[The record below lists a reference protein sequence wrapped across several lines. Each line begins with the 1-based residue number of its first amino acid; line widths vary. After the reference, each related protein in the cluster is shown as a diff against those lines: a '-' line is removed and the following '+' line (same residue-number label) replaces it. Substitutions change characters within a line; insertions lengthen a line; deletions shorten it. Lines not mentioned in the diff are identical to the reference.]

1 MEKHHNI
8 ELRSDEVKEIL
19 GTPPRWIIRRGIT
32 IIFIVVIALLA
43 GSYFYKYPDI
53 IKARVVVLSENPP
66 VHIVANTNG
75 KIDHLFVIDNEKVDK
90 DSILGI
96 IENPSDFRHIYI
108 LMTVLDSINP
118 WFDSPE
124 RFAELSF
131 DREYNLG
138 EYQSYFSSFVSQWR
152 EYCTF
157 LGFNMYDQ
165 RKESYVK
172 QRNDYWRYLDRLK
185 KRLDVLIEE
194 MEMSETQLQRDS
206 SLHTKKVLSDVDL
219 ESSRSAFLKQRY
231 NYESA
236 LVELSSTQIQVN
248 KINQQIQELD
258 IEKKEAGRRLLATL
272 KERYENLYNQLL
284 AWEKA
289 FVLKTPI
296 GGQVTFTNIWS
307 TNQYVTAGSV
317 VFSVVPENRDMI
329 IGKAV
334 MPVTGAGKVKVGQ
347 KVNIK
352 FDNYPYMEYGMIQGQ
367 VKSVSLVP
375 SDESYIAEISIPQ
388 DLKTNYNISL
398 NFSQELQGTAEIIT
412 DELRLLQRIFNP
424 IKALFKE
431 KVLDY

>member
-32 IIFIVVIALLA
+32 IIFSVIVVLLI

-66 VHIVANTNG
+66 AHIVANTSG
-75 KIDHLFVIDNEKVDK
+75 KIDHLFVADNQPVEK
-90 DSILGI
+90 DSLLGI
-96 IENPSDFRHIYI
+96 IENPSDFRHVYL
-108 LMTVLDSINP
+108 LMNVLDSFKP
-118 WFDSPE
+118 FFDHPE
-124 RFAELSF
+124 RFSELNF

-138 EYQSYFSSFVSQWR
+138 EYQSFYSTFIYQWR

-165 RKESYVK
+165 RKESLVK

-185 KRLDVLIEE
+185 RRMEVLIEE
-194 MEMSETQLQRDS
+194 MEMGELQLRRDS
-206 SLHTKKVLSDVDL
+206 SLHSKSVLSDIDL
-219 ESSRSAFLKQRY
+219 EKSRSAFLKHRY
-231 NYESA
+231 NYENA
-236 LVELSSTQIQVN
+236 LVDLSSTQIQTN

-258 IEKKEAGRRLLATL
+258 IEKLEAGKRLLASL

-296 GGQVTFTNIWS
+296 SGQVTFTNVWS
-307 TNQYVTAGSV
+307 ANQYVAAGSV
-317 VFSVVPENRDMI
+317 VFSVVPENQEQI
-329 IGKAV
+329 IGKAL
-334 MPVTGAGKVKVGQ
+334 MPVTGAGKVKAGQ
-347 KVNIK
+347 RVNIK
-352 FDNYPYMEYGMIQGQ
+352 FDNYPYMEYGMVYGQ

-375 SDESYIAEISIPQ
+375 SNETYIAEITVPQ
-388 DLKTNYNISL
+388 DLQTNYNIAL
-398 NFSQELQGTAEIIT
+398 DFSQELQGTAEIVT

-424 IKALFKE
+424 VKALFRE
-431 KVLDY
+431 RMLD

>member
-1 MEKHHNI
+1 M
-8 ELRSDEVKEIL
+8 
-19 GTPPRWIIRRGIT
+19 
-32 IIFIVVIALLA
+32 
-43 GSYFYKYPDI
+43 
-53 IKARVVVLSENPP
+53 
-66 VHIVANTNG
+66 
-75 KIDHLFVIDNEKVDK
+75 
-90 DSILGI
+90 LGI
-96 IENPSDFRHIYI
+96 IENPSDFRDVYS
-108 LMTVLDSINP
+108 LMKVLDTIKP

-124 RFAELSF
+124 RFSELNF

-138 EYQSYFSSFVSQWR
+138 EYQSYYSSFISQWR

-165 RKESYVK
+165 RKDSYVK

-185 KRLDVLIEE
+185 KRLNVLIEE
-194 MEMSETQLQRDS
+194 MEMSAVQLQRDS
-206 SLHTKKVLSDVDL
+206 SLHAKSVLADVDL

-258 IEKKEAGRRLLATL
+258 IEKLEAGKRLLATL
-272 KERYENLYNQLL
+272 KERYENLYNQLR

-296 GGQVTFTNIWS
+296 GGQVTFTNVWS
-307 TNQYVTAGSV
+307 VNQYVTAGSV
-317 VFSVVPENRDMI
+317 VFSVVPESRDAI

-334 MPVTGAGKVKVGQ
+334 MPVVGAGKVKVGQ
-347 KVNIK
+347 HVNIK
-352 FDNYPYMEYGMIQGQ
+352 FDNYPYMEYGMVQGQ

-375 SDESYIAEISIPQ
+375 SNETYIAEITVPQ
-388 DLKTNYNISL
+388 DLKTNYNIVL
-398 NFSQELQGTAEIIT
+398 NFSQELQGTAEIVT
-412 DELRLLQRIFNP
+412 DELRLIERIFNP

-431 KVLDY
+431 KVAN

>member
-1 MEKHHNI
+1 MEKHPNI

-32 IIFIVVIALLA
+32 IIFSVIVVLLI

-66 VHIVANTNG
+66 AHIVANASG
-75 KIDHLFVIDNEKVDK
+75 KIDHLFVADNQPVEK
-90 DSILGI
+90 DSLLGI
-96 IENPSDFRHIYI
+96 IENPSDFRHVYL
-108 LMTVLDSINP
+108 LMEVLDSVKP
-118 WFDSPE
+118 FFDHPE
-124 RFAELSF
+124 RFSELNF

-138 EYQSYFSSFVSQWR
+138 EYQGYYSTFTYQWR

-165 RKESYVK
+165 RKESLVK

-185 KRLDVLIEE
+185 RRMEVLIEE
-194 MEMSETQLQRDS
+194 MEMGELQLRRDS
-206 SLHTKKVLSDVDL
+206 SLHSKSVLSDIDL
-219 ESSRSAFLKQRY
+219 EKSRSAFLKHRY
-231 NYESA
+231 NYENA
-236 LVELSSTQIQVN
+236 LVDLSSTQIQVN
-248 KINQQIQELD
+248 KVNQQIQELD
-258 IEKKEAGRRLLATL
+258 IEKMEAGKRLLATL

-296 GGQVTFTNIWS
+296 SGQVTFTKVWS
-307 TNQYVTAGSV
+307 ANQYVTAGSV
-317 VFSVVPENRDMI
+317 VFSVVPESQEQI

-334 MPVTGAGKVKVGQ
+334 MPVTGAGKVKAGQ
-347 KVNIK
+347 RVNIK
-352 FDNYPYMEYGMIQGQ
+352 FDNYPYMEYGMVYGQ

-375 SDESYIAEISIPQ
+375 SNETYIAEITVPQ
-388 DLKTNYNISL
+388 DLQTNYHIAL
-398 NFSQELQGTAEIIT
+398 DFSQELQGTAEIVT

-424 IKALFKE
+424 IKSLFRE
-431 KVLDY
+431 RMLD